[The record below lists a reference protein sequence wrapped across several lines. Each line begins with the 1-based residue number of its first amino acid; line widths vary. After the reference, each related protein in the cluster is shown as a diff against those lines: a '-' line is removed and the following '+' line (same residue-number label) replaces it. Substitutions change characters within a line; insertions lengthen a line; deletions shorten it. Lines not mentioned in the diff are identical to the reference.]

1 MIVQLDLR
9 AAQNIWAT
17 MKRFQLFSE
26 KKKMSI
32 SDFKID
38 KKYFRITIT
47 IIHYKMQPRDLDKG
61 VEMISGCA

>member
-1 MIVQLDLR
+1 
-9 AAQNIWAT
+9 
-17 MKRFQLFSE
+17 
-26 KKKMSI
+26 MSI

-38 KKYFRITIT
+38 KKYFRITNT